1 MLGSSGWHLVVDNP
15 GFNQFHLC
23 RLSRFFRWHHFLHLG
38 YPIYTH
44 HMISWVLLIVEIST
58 AKPKSCII
66 LPNSRE
72 KELLNDYFHSRTLF
86 KNSRNASERLWTL
99 FEHFFPLQNVRS
111 VPNDKN
117 HSGVLFPH
125 QPPKS
130 IFFGFGVK
138 KSSIGKLQVSL
149 MTWEDPGAISEDFK
163 VNSLDKHDTFRSTS
177 DVDWRCTTL
186 ESYEISNKHHYEISK
201 TYYRQIHIHVFI
213 LTLYH
218 TCQ

>member
-1 MLGSSGWHLVVDNP
+1 
-15 GFNQFHLC
+15 
-23 RLSRFFRWHHFLHLG
+23 
-38 YPIYTH
+38 
-44 HMISWVLLIVEIST
+44 
-58 AKPKSCII
+58 
-66 LPNSRE
+66 
-72 KELLNDYFHSRTLF
+72 
-86 KNSRNASERLWTL
+86 
-99 FEHFFPLQNVRS
+99 
-111 VPNDKN
+111 
-117 HSGVLFPH
+117 
-125 QPPKS
+125 
-130 IFFGFGVK
+130 
-138 KSSIGKLQVSL
+138 